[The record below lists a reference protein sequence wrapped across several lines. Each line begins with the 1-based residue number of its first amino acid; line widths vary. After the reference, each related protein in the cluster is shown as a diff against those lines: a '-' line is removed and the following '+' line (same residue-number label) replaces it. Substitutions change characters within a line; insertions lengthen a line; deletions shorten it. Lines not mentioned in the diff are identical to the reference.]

1 MMFKF
6 ENDFVNNRLNFL
18 TNAILMHLSHSSS
31 AMLISSNWDDRCS
44 SSMKHNQIQFRAEF
58 TIQEGKIEEFKKLVQ
73 EMSRVVEVNEPDTI
87 GYQFYLNREDETKC
101 IVHETYTNSEAVLAH
116 NAGVA
121 SQTILPKIFNVSR
134 ISRFEVY
141 GNPSEELQKLL
152 TSSFSPQ
159 TYNLFAGFSR

>member
-1 MMFKF
+1 L
-6 ENDFVNNRLNFL
+6 E
-18 TNAILMHLSHSSS
+18 
-31 AMLISSNWDDRCS
+31 
-44 SSMKHNQIQFRAEF
+44 HNQIQFRAEF

-73 EMSRVVEVNEPDTI
+73 EMSRVVEANEPDTI
-87 GYQFYLNREDETKC
+87 NYQFYLNRAETKC
-101 IVHETYTNSEAVLAH
+101 IVHETYANSEAVLAY

-121 SQTILPKIFNVSR
+121 SQTILPKIFSVSR